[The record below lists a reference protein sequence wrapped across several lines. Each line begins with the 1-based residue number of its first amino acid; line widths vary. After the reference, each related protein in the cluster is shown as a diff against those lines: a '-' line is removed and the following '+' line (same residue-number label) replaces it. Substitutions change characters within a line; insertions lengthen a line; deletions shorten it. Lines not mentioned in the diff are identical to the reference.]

1 MKTEQRRWTSGS
13 SWESIT
19 DNNLKDVANLVFVF
33 GGRNALSDK
42 SRFDE
47 IKKFYPN
54 SHILLGSTSG
64 EIMDIEVSDDTI
76 ITTAAFFEHTKLET
90 TKLNI
95 ADVQNS
101 YEAGTKLASALS
113 KENLVHVFVLS
124 EGLKVNGSELVK
136 GLNEHLPAGVGVTG
150 GLAGD
155 GAKFEKTIVGINA
168 SPDAGNIV
176 AIGFYGDKLKVG
188 YGSMGGWDPFG
199 PERKVTK
206 STANVLYEMDGQP
219 ALALYKKYL
228 GEQAKDLPGSG
239 LLFPLSIRTSPGAE
253 PIVRTILAIDEAAQS
268 LTFAGDIPVGAQA
281 NLMKANFDKLIDGAS
296 SAAGRSYE
304 QIGSASPDLAILIS
318 CVGRKLILSQRIEEE
333 VESVKDVLGDH
344 STITGFY
351 SYGEISPFTPN
362 AKCELH
368 NQTMTITTFSE
379 REN

>member
-1 MKTEQRRWTSGS
+1 MKTEQKKWISGND
-13 SWESIT
+13 WKSIT
-19 DNNLKDVANLVFVF
+19 DNNLKDKANLVFVF
-33 GGRNALSDK
+33 GGRHALSDQ
-42 SRFDE
+42 SRFE
-47 IKKFYPN
+47 ELRNFYPKA
-54 SHILLGSTSG
+54 HILLGSTSG
-64 EIMDIEVSDDTI
+64 EIMDVEVSDDTI
-76 ITTAAFFEHTKLET
+76 VATAAFFEHTVIESAT
-90 TKLNI
+90 LNI
-95 ADVQNS
+95 NEVGDS
-101 YEAGTKLASALS
+101 YKAGTKLASSLT
-113 KENLVHVFVLS
+113 KEKLVHVFVLS

-155 GAKFEKTIVGINA
+155 GAKFEKTVVGIN
-168 SPDAGNIV
+168 SLPGAGNIV

-199 PERKVTK
+199 PERKITK
-206 STANVLYEMDGQP
+206 SVANVLYEMDGQP

-228 GEQAKDLPGSG
+228 GDQARDLPGSG

-253 PIVRTILAIDEAAQS
+253 PIVRTILAVDEAAQS

-333 VESVKDVLGDH
+333 VESVKDVLGDN

-379 REN
+379 RDN

>member
-1 MKTEQRRWTSGS
+1 MKTEQKRWTSGH
-13 SWESIT
+13 SWESVT
-19 DNNLKDVANLVFVF
+19 DNNLKDLANLVFVF
-33 GGRNALSDK
+33 GGRHALADQA
-42 SRFDE
+42 RFED
-47 IKKFYPN
+47 IRRFYPN
-54 SHILLGSTSG
+54 ANILLGSTSG
-64 EIMDIEVSDDTI
+64 EIIDVEVSDDTI
-76 ITTAAFFEHTKLET
+76 ITTAAFFEHTAIESAR
-90 TKLNI
+90 LNI
-95 ADVQNS
+95 SDVESS
-101 YEAGTKLASALS
+101 YQAGTKLASALP

-136 GLNEHLPAGVGVTG
+136 GLNENLPAGVGVTG

-155 GAKFEKTIVGINA
+155 GARFEKTVVGINA

-176 AIGFYGDKLKVG
+176 ALGFYGDKLRVG

-199 PERKVTK
+199 PERKITK
-206 STANVLYEMDGQP
+206 SSANVLYEMDGQP

-228 GEQAKDLPGSG
+228 GDQAKDLPGSG

-253 PIVRTILAIDEAAQS
+253 PIVRTILAVDEASQS

-281 NLMKANFDKLIDGAS
+281 SLMKANFDKLIDGAS

-304 QIGSASPDLAILIS
+304 QIGSDSPDLAILIS

-379 REN
+379 RNN